1 MKNIIAAVLLAT
13 SGACALAAP
22 VTVNTATFDIT
33 YDDALLS
40 GATVAVSGGSLV
52 FTGLENVANLGQLN
66 SLNGILATVTAK
78 SGYQL
83 NGFSGLF
90 SADYVFGAE
99 QSGAAALEL
108 STFWDKDVN
117 DVTQRSTA
125 VIAPAFGTGTI
136 SVFNDVDFVSG
147 TTLANL
153 LHVDVVAVAPGS
165 LSITPKSISLTIQT
179 SAVPEPESMGLALAG
194 LLVAG
199 GVSLSRRR
207 KAQ

>member
-1 MKNIIAAVLLAT
+1 MKKIIAAVLLAT
-13 SGACALAAP
+13 TGACALAAP
-22 VTVNTATFDIT
+22 VTLNTSTFDIT

-40 GATVAVSGGSLV
+40 GATLALSGGSLV
-52 FTGLENVANLGQLN
+52 FTGLDNVTNLTQLS

-83 NGFSGLF
+83 NGFTGVF
-90 SADYVFGAE
+90 SADYAYGVDQAGLV
-99 QSGAAALEL
+99 GLEL

-117 DVTQRSTA
+117 SVTQRSTA
-125 VIAPAFGTGTI
+125 LISPAFGSGTV
-136 SVFNDVDFVSG
+136 SVANSVAFVSG
-147 TTLANL
+147 TTVANL
-153 LHVDVVAVAPGS
+153 LHVDVNAVALGGA
-165 LSITPKSISLTIQT
+165 ITPKTISLSIQT